1 MRHTLIPTEEKKA
14 LHREYHIRLFV
25 VALFALSAVSI
36 IGMVGLFPAFMEAS
50 VEEVSQIHV
59 VGSLAEQQKNDQTS
73 QFKDEL
79 IAAKNISLGL
89 SSQIKTSLLSDAVI
103 AVVAA
108 RGDAIISSISAM
120 RNASSTVIV
129 SVQGSASTRKVLLAF
144 EDKIKSTISGV
155 TVVVPPE
162 ELVQAKNVK
171 FSFKVYF
178 DTP

>member
-1 MRHTLIPTEEKKA
+1 MRHTLIPTTEKRE
-14 LHREYHIRLFV
+14 LHREYHIRLLV
-25 VALFALSAVSI
+25 VSLCALSVVSI
-36 IGMVGLFPAFMEAS
+36 IGIVALFPAFMEAS
-50 VEEVSQIHV
+50 VEEVSQIHAA
-59 VGSLAEQQKNDQTS
+59 GSLAEQQKNDETS
-73 QFKDEL
+73 QFKNEL
-79 IAAKNISLGL
+79 VTVKNIGLGL

-108 RGDAIISSISAM
+108 RGEATISSISAM

-129 SVQGSASTRKVLLAF
+129 SVQGSAATRKVLLAF
-144 EDKIKSTISGV
+144 EDKIKATISGV